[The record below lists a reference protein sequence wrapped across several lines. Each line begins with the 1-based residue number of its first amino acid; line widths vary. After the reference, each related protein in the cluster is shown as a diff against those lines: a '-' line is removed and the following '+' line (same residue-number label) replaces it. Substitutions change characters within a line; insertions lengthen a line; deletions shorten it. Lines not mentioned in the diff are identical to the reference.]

1 MLANPAD
8 FYMSMMS
15 KESIEVELEA
25 EGKSPAE
32 IEELSEKM
40 YEERIALFISTYQ
53 NSELRNDP
61 IKMIQQNQYAAVRE
75 DESSNRVSWC
85 TEFIMLARRNVLNQV
100 RLPKIQFFKF
110 ISIIANTIICLVIYA
125 GTFAGT
131 REGCQNRNGA
141 LFFTCLGTGFQGL
154 NNVAMIFPA
163 ERPVFMREVNNGMYR
178 VSSYFWSKVLSEL
191 PISVMTPMLSVLL
204 LNYGLGLNN

>member
-61 IKMIQQNQYAAVRE
+61 IKMIQ
-75 DESSNRVSWC
+75 
-85 TEFIMLARRNVLNQV
+85 
-100 RLPKIQFFKF
+100 
-110 ISIIANTIICLVIYA
+110 
-125 GTFAGT
+125 
-131 REGCQNRNGA
+131 
-141 LFFTCLGTGFQGL
+141 
-154 NNVAMIFPA
+154 
-163 ERPVFMREVNNGMYR
+163 
-178 VSSYFWSKVLSEL
+178 
-191 PISVMTPMLSVLL
+191 
-204 LNYGLGLNN
+204 